1 MSCLFSLHGVLYLY
15 TGIAM
20 LGFVIFL
27 WLLPETKGKSLE
39 EVEQLFAQPTK
50 FPCNTQRE
58 N

>member
-1 MSCLFSLHGVLYLY
+1 
-15 TGIAM
+15 M